1 MHPWAWWSWALG
13 LTVAATRTASV
24 PALGLIIVATVLVAT
39 LARGDG
45 PRGRALPGYV
55 ALAVAVV
62 LLRLVFYVVVGIKT
76 PGTVVLDLPA
86 VPMPAWAV
94 GVQLFGPVTTTGLAT
109 AAVGGLRL
117 AALVLCVGA
126 AATLTSAARTLRT
139 LPAALHQ
146 LGTAVVIAVNV
157 APALVA
163 AAARVRKAQRL
174 RGLPGRGLR
183 AITAT
188 VVPVLT
194 DALDQSLALAASMD
208 SRGFAGTQGRRDRR
222 VAPLLL
228 ASLLAA
234 TIGAYGVLD
243 PATSPW
249 LGPVLLSFA
258 AGSAVLGSLLAGRLV
273 RRTRFRR
280 EHWGTEATV
289 VAAAGLAAAAL
300 VTVSDGSGGSGGA
313 LMVGL
318 LGLLALTPLL
328 PAVPRLREVLA

>member
-1 MHPWAWWSWALG
+1 MHPLAWWSWALG
-13 LTVAATRTASV
+13 LTVAASRTPSV
-24 PALGLIIVATVLVAT
+24 PALGLIVVATLLVAT

-55 ALAVAVV
+55 VLAAAVV
-62 LLRLVFYVVVGIKT
+62 VLRLAFYVVVGIKT

-94 GVQLFGPVTTTGLAT
+94 GVQLFGPVTSTGLAT

-126 AATLTSAARTLRT
+126 AGVLTSTARTLRT
-139 LPAALHQ
+139 LPAALHE

-183 AITAT
+183 AVAAT

-194 DALDQSLALAASMD
+194 DALEQSLALAASMD
-208 SRGFAGTQGRRDRR
+208 SRGFAGTRGRRDTR
-222 VAPLLL
+222 VVPLLL
-228 ASLLAA
+228 VALLAA
-234 TIGAYGVLD
+234 AVGVYAVLD
-243 PATSPW
+243 PTTPPW
-249 LGPVLLSFA
+249 TGPGLLVVGA
-258 AGSAVLGSLLAGRLV
+258 VCGVLGSVLAGRLV
-273 RRTRFRR
+273 TRTRFRR
-280 EHWGTEATV
+280 DAWGTRASV
-289 VAAAGLAAAAL
+289 VAMAGLAAAAL
-300 VTVSDGSGGSGGA
+300 VTFTGA
-313 LMVGL
+313 GPGAVAVLAA
-318 LGLLALTPLL
+318 LALVPLAVIL
-328 PAVPRLREVLA
+328 PRQGRSAA